1 MTKALSVPDELN
13 RNSAEVHAQGAE
25 NTGTEIIA
33 LVTETL
39 GLPDLAACDILDVG
53 CGVRFT
59 QAIINRQIQI
69 GSYTGV
75 DVYKPVIDF
84 LQAEVSDPRF
94 TFAWWNVHNDQY
106 NQDGLPME
114 QQQGLPVSG
123 QFDIIWL
130 FSVFTHLFPADAGA
144 LLKLMRKNIRDGGAL
159 VFTAFIVNDV
169 PEFENR
175 LPLPEIYAC
184 YSEDYMR
191 SLLASAGWRLELLQP
206 PNIAR
211 HVQNLLVCRPA

>member
-1 MTKALSVPDELN
+1 MTKTLSVPEELN
-13 RNSAEVHAQGAE
+13 RNSAEVHAQGPE
-25 NTGTEIIA
+25 NTGSEIIA
-33 LVTETL
+33 LVAETL
-39 GLPDLAACDILDVG
+39 DLPSLAECDILDVG

-59 QAIINRQIQI
+59 QAIINRDIPI
-69 GSYTGV
+69 GSYTGI

-94 TFAWWNVHNDQY
+94 KFAWWNVQNDQY
-106 NQDGLPME
+106 NPAGMPIE
-114 QQQGLPVSG
+114 NQQGLPVAG

-130 FSVFTHLFPADAGA
+130 FSVFTHLFPGDSLT
-144 LLKLMRKNIRDGGAL
+144 LLKLMRNYVRDDGAL
-159 VFTAFIVNDV
+159 VFTAFVVDDI

-184 YSEDYMR
+184 YGEAYMK
-191 SLLASAGWRLELLQP
+191 SLLKAAGWRLESLQP

-211 HVQNLLVCRPA
+211 HVQNLLVCRPG